1 MNATATTI
9 QATQAAETR
18 PLARYT
24 ELGGRILL
32 AHIFLLSGLYK
43 LSTYAATV
51 GYMQSAGV
59 PGALLPLVIATELGG
74 ALALITGWQTRIG
87 AFLLAGFTFVAAC
100 LFHNNFSDSI
110 QQMQFMKNITI
121 VGGLLVLVA
130 HGAGPLS
137 LDARRIRRGVT
148 GR

>member
-1 MNATATTI
+1 MNTSATTI
-9 QATQAAETR
+9 PATEFAGTR
-18 PLARYT
+18 PLTKFT

-32 AHIFLLSGLYK
+32 AHIFLLSGMYK
-43 LSTYAATV
+43 LSTYGATV

-74 ALALITGWQTRIG
+74 ALALIMGWQTRVG
-87 AFLLAGFTFVAAC
+87 GLLLAGFTFVAAC
-100 LFHNNFSDSI
+100 IFHNNFADPI

-130 HGAGPLS
+130 RGAGPLS
-137 LDARRIRRGVT
+137 LDARRARQRVT
-148 GR
+148 SR